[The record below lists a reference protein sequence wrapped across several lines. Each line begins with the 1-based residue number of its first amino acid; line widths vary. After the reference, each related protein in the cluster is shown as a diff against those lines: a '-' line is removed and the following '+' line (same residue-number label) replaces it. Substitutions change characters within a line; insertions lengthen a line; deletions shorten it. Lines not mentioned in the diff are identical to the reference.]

1 MLPAPPQHTPHSAT
15 RLGASGP
22 RPQRSA
28 ETHAGS
34 DSDRH
39 GAAADPG
46 AREWCQQQAGAR
58 STVLE
63 SRDVLLTSK
72 RAKFQAAAVRASQL
86 FRRQRDASL
95 AHLTPD
101 EIAMHPRG
109 HALLE
114 AP

>member
-1 MLPAPPQHTPHSAT
+1 MPLCGHHLSNESAHTFLKAVA
-15 RLGASGP
+15 LEAKKNGGG
-22 RPQRSA
+22 RPQALAQWRARISA
-28 ETHAGS
+28 AIVWE
-34 DSDRH
+34 
-39 GAAADPG
+39 
-46 AREWCQQQAGAR
+46 
-58 STVLE
+58 
-63 SRDVLLTSK
+63 
-72 RAKFQAAAVRASQL
+72 RASQL

>member
-1 MLPAPPQHTPHSAT
+1 MKETYSQRWSTAEPTGVIIGVLALSCRSVYVRISA
-15 RLGASGP
+15 AIVW
-22 RPQRSA
+22 
-28 ETHAGS
+28 E
-34 DSDRH
+34 
-39 GAAADPG
+39 
-46 AREWCQQQAGAR
+46 
-58 STVLE
+58 
-63 SRDVLLTSK
+63 
-72 RAKFQAAAVRASQL
+72 RASQL

>member
-1 MLPAPPQHTPHSAT
+1 MTLKSDPA
-15 RLGASGP
+15 
-22 RPQRSA
+22 
-28 ETHAGS
+28 AGE
-34 DSDRH
+34 
-39 GAAADPG
+39 AAIVW
-46 AREWCQQQAGAR
+46 E
-58 STVLE
+58 
-63 SRDVLLTSK
+63 
-72 RAKFQAAAVRASQL
+72 RASQL

>member
-1 MLPAPPQHTPHSAT
+1 MSV
-15 RLGASGP
+15 P
-22 RPQRSA
+22 RDA
-28 ETHAGS
+28 ETQ
-34 DSDRH
+34 
-39 GAAADPG
+39 
-46 AREWCQQQAGAR
+46 REW
-58 STVLE
+58 E
-63 SRDVLLTSK
+63 
-72 RAKFQAAAVRASQL
+72 RASQL

>member
-1 MLPAPPQHTPHSAT
+1 MAGQRGKRTIGLGTTHRRLRPRARVHTLVSKNTSPSSSASVA
-15 RLGASGP
+15 LEAKKNGGG
-22 RPQRSA
+22 RPQALAQWRARISA
-28 ETHAGS
+28 AIVWE
-34 DSDRH
+34 
-39 GAAADPG
+39 
-46 AREWCQQQAGAR
+46 
-58 STVLE
+58 
-63 SRDVLLTSK
+63 
-72 RAKFQAAAVRASQL
+72 RASQL

>member
-1 MLPAPPQHTPHSAT
+1 MHQGSQAQARDILTLTERCGVPHRPEPGGHAAPLWAQRRRTPDPPDAT
-15 RLGASGP
+15 GRC
-22 RPQRSA
+22 
-28 ETHAGS
+28 AG
-34 DSDRH
+34 
-39 GAAADPG
+39 GAAPLRSP
-46 AREWCQQQAGAR
+46 ARGLDR
-58 STVLE
+58 GNLPKK
-63 SRDVLLTSK
+63 RLL
-72 RAKFQAAAVRASQL
+72 SQL

>member
-1 MLPAPPQHTPHSAT
+1 MVW
-15 RLGASGP
+15 
-22 RPQRSA
+22 
-28 ETHAGS
+28 E
-34 DSDRH
+34 
-39 GAAADPG
+39 
-46 AREWCQQQAGAR
+46 
-58 STVLE
+58 
-63 SRDVLLTSK
+63 
-72 RAKFQAAAVRASQL
+72 RASQL